1 MRLRCNGY
9 FKINMKKENRT
20 TQKGFTLIELM
31 LVVLIIGVL
40 SGLMLG
46 VINIPGIQSK
56 SRDAKRIGD
65 IKKVQTALELYFA
78 DFRGYPSITSWQN
91 VSTALSA
98 ISPTYINKIPAD
110 PKSGNAPAGVSCF
123 SGKIAYGY
131 YYITNTCVGAGC
143 LSGKYVLGFIL
154 EVPRS
159 ATDTDLCK
167 SLGNCTGSPAPITCG
182 CSAASGASETYCYGV
197 ENPL

>member
-1 MRLRCNGY
+1 MN
-9 FKINMKKENRT
+9 KQNRT

-40 SGLMLG
+40 SGIMLS

-65 IKKVQTALELYFA
+65 IKKIQTALELYFS
-78 DFRGYPSITSWQN
+78 DSRGYPSASSAWVN
-91 VSTALSA
+91 VNTLASLSP
-98 ISPTYINKIPAD
+98 SYINKIPVD

-123 SGKIAYGY
+123 GGVVAYGY
-131 YYITNTCVGAGC
+131 YYKTNTCVGVGC

-154 EVPRS
+154 EVPKT

-167 SLGNCTGSPAPITCG
+167 SLGNCTGDIPAITCS

>member
-1 MRLRCNGY
+1 
-9 FKINMKKENRT
+9 MKKQNRT

-40 SGLMLG
+40 SGIMLS

-65 IKKVQTALELYFA
+65 IKKIQTALELYFS
-78 DFRGYPSITSWQN
+78 DYRGYPSNIAWS
-91 VSTALSA
+91 VISA
-98 ISPTYINKIPAD
+98 SIIPATYINKVPVD
-110 PKSGNAPAGVSCF
+110 PKIGNAPAGVSCF
-123 SGKIAYGY
+123 GGIAAYGY
-131 YYITNTCVGAGC
+131 YYKTNTGSGG

-154 EVPRS
+154 EVPKT

-167 SLGNCTGSPAPITCG
+167 GLGNCTGVPPAITCS
-182 CSAASGASETYCYGV
+182 CDTVSGASETYCYGV